1 MKNTGENVVRI
12 EAEALRALA
21 DRIGGPMAEAFQR
34 AVELLFSCVGRVVV
48 TGMGKSGLIARK
60 IAATLSSTGTPALYL
75 HPVEALHGDL
85 GMVVRGDVVL
95 ALSASGETEEI
106 LALLAT
112 IKRLRV
118 PLIAMTGDEIWDVPL
133 SKTAKGGTDSSV
145 RSGRENP
152 HLSRK
157 GRARNGAPGGETNS
171 RSLDSDSS
179 RESAGRILARDDRAV
194 SEHGADREAKGKSRR
209 STLAAAADVA
219 LDCSIAQEACALGLA
234 PTASTTTM
242 LALGDALA
250 VTLSERRGFK
260 EEDFANLHPG
270 GKLGKRLARV
280 ESLMH
285 TGEALPRVSAA
296 TKMPDVIYEMSR
308 KKLGVTA
315 VVKGEKLVGI
325 VSDGDLRRLLEKRGK
340 DVMDLTAG
348 EAMTRDPKTISG
360 GEFAATALAL
370 MEEKKITS
378 LMVVDGSGKL
388 EGIVHLHDLWSTEMI

>member
-1 MKNTGENVVRI
+1 MKKTGENVVRI

-21 DRIGGPMAEAFQR
+21 DRIGGPMAKDFQR
-34 AVELLFSCVGRVVV
+34 AVDLMFGCAGRVVV

-118 PLIAMTGDEIWDVPL
+118 PLIAMTGDEIHDSATGKPTAKSKAADKPAL
-133 SKTAKGGTDSSV
+133 SKVEGSV
-145 RSGRENP
+145 RST
-152 HLSRK
+152 
-157 GRARNGAPGGETNS
+157 RA
-171 RSLDSDSS
+171 SS
-179 RESAGRILARDDRAV
+179 ARC
-194 SEHGADREAKGKSRR
+194 

-219 LDCSIAQEACALGLA
+219 LDCSIAEEACSLGLA

-250 VTLSERRGFK
+250 VALSEKRGFK

-285 TGEALPRVSAA
+285 SGDALPRVGPD

-315 VVKGEKLVGI
+315 VVKNQKLVGI
-325 VSDGDLRRLLEKRGK
+325 ISDGDLRRLLEKRGK
-340 DVMDLTAG
+340 DVLDLKAV
-348 EAMTRDPKTISG
+348 EAMTKNPRTIG
-360 GEFAATALAL
+360 AEEFAATALAL

-378 LMVVDGSGKL
+378 LMVVNGKGKL
-388 EGIVHLHDLWSTEMI
+388 EGIVHLHDLWSTELV

>member
-1 MKNTGENVVRI
+1 MMKRIGENVVRI

-21 DRIGGPMAEAFQR
+21 DRIGGPMAAAFQR
-34 AVELLFSCVGRVVV
+34 AVDLMFSCAGRVVV

-118 PLIAMTGDEIWDVPL
+118 PLIAMTGDEICAATDARNSHP
-133 SKTAKGGTDSSV
+133 SKSAKGGAASAV
-145 RSGRENP
+145 F
-152 HLSRK
+152 
-157 GRARNGAPGGETNS
+157 APDQRQKS
-171 RSLDSDSS
+171 KA
-179 RESAGRILARDDRAV
+179 AGHLARSTKAT
-194 SEHGADREAKGKSRR
+194 SPQTWSTQGC
-209 STLAAAADVA
+209 STLASAADVT
-219 LDCSIAQEACALGLA
+219 LDCSIAQEACSLGLA

-250 VTLSERRGFK
+250 VTLSEKRGFK

-285 TGEALPRVSAA
+285 SGDALPRVAPQ

-315 VVKGEKLVGI
+315 VVQGEKLVGI

-340 DVMDLTAG
+340 DVLDLTAG
-348 EAMTRDPKTISG
+348 EAMTRDPKTIG
-360 GEFAATALAL
+360 ADEFAATALAL

-378 LMVVDGSGKL
+378 LMVVDGRGKL
-388 EGIVHLHDLWSTEMI
+388 QGIVHLHDLWGTELV